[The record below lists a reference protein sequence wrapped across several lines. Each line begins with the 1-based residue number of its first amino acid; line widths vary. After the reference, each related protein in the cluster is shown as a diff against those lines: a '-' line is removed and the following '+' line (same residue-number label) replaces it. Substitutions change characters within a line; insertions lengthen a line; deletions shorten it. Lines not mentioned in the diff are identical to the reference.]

1 MSGRPRSAEIDRALT
16 TATLDL
22 LAEVGYDALTLDAV
36 ASRAGVSRPALYRR
50 WPTKLHLVAH
60 AALASVPMPDPDTGD
75 VREDLVRMANALV
88 DGLSWVVLAV
98 HAEARR
104 VPGLVD
110 GFLAERHAVV
120 AEVVRRGVARGRL
133 RADVD
138 PELVCDLLFGPL
150 VYHWLATDRRRPAE
164 EVFALVWPVISA
176 DRPAPGASRSA
187 APDPPS
193 RPGGRAG

>member
-1 MSGRPRSAEIDRALT
+1 MSGRPRSTEIDRALT
-16 TATLDL
+16 AATLDL

-60 AALASVPMPDPDTGD
+60 AALAGVPMSDPDTGD
-75 VREDLVRMANALV
+75 AREDLLALANALV
-88 DGLSWVVLAV
+88 DGLSWVALAV

-110 GFLAERHAVV
+110 GFLAGRHAMV
-120 AEVVRRGVARGRL
+120 AEVVRRGVARGQL

-138 PELVCDLLFGPL
+138 PELVRDLLFGPL

-164 EVFALVWPVISA
+164 EVFALVWPVV
-176 DRPAPGASRSA
+176 A
-187 APDPPS
+187 A
-193 RPGGRAG
+193 